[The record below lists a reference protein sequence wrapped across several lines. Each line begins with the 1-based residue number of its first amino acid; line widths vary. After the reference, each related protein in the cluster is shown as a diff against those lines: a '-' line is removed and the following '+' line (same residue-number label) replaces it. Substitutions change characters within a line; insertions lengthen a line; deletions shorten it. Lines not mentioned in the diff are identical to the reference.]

1 MRGHAKLQ
9 VMKKDRKPSP
19 TELPLG
25 FELDLEPAKGTW
37 TSRGG
42 IPLVVQ
48 TCRGLGVPASVSRNV
63 KIKQRQRG
71 FDEATFIESFVILN
85 AAGGECLDD
94 FDYLR
99 EDKGL
104 AELVGHELPS
114 SAAARKFLYEFHDN
128 QEIEQAQQQL
138 LPGEI
143 AYIPGETPGLRGL
156 GEVNRELVQAVGR
169 RCPDQ
174 KIATIDQDSTIIE
187 SSKQE
192 AQPTYEGGCGY
203 QPMLAVWAEMDL
215 IVADEFRDGNVPAI
229 MKPLTVAK
237 RAFAAL
243 PSTVEEFYY
252 RGDSACQENELM
264 GWLRNEEREDGPRG
278 FIGFAISARMN
289 AALREAIKS
298 GVEEKSWERLK
309 DSDKSV
315 IRECAEVVFV
325 SNHEAEN
332 KHSKPLRYI
341 AIRMSKQQGELFGD
355 GSSVKHFAVVTNIW
369 DWGLQKLIEW
379 HRQKAGTIEAAHDVI
394 KNELGAGV
402 MPCGRFGANGA
413 WLRMA
418 VITHNILTALKRLA
432 LPPELLT
439 ARPKRLR
446 FLIFNTA
453 GQVLH
458 HARKMTLRLATT
470 KERLAEYWAAA
481 MKAMMPA
488 TA

>member
-1 MRGHAKLQ
+1 VHRHAKLQ
-9 VMKKDRKPSP
+9 VMRKQNKPSP
-19 TELPLG
+19 TELPLA
-25 FELDLEPAKGTW
+25 FELDLEPAKETW
-37 TSRGG
+37 TARGG

-48 TCRGLGVPASVSRNV
+48 MCRALGLPSSVNRNV

-85 AAGGECLDD
+85 AAGGDCLDD

-104 AELVGHELPS
+104 AELIGHELPS
-114 SAAARKFLYEFHDN
+114 SAAARKFLYEFHDE

-143 AYIPGETPGLRGL
+143 AYIPGESHALRGL
-156 GEVNRELVQAVGR
+156 AEVNRDVVRAVGQ
-169 RCPDQ
+169 RCADQ
-174 KIATIDQDSTIIE
+174 KIATIDQDSTIIQ
-187 SSKQE
+187 SRKQE
-192 AQPTYEGGCGY
+192 AQPTYEGERGY
-203 QPMLAVWAEMDL
+203 QPMLAVWAEVDL

-243 PSTVEEFYY
+243 PETVETFYY
-252 RGDSACQENELM
+252 RGDSACQENELI
-264 GWLRNEEREDGPRG
+264 GWLRNEERQDGPRG

-289 AALREAIKS
+289 PALREAICS
-298 GVEEKSWERLK
+298 TVEEKSWERLNSR
-309 DSDKSV
+309 DASV

-332 KHSKPLRYI
+332 KHSKPLRYVT
-341 AIRMSKQQGELFGD
+341 IRMRLRQGELFGD
-355 GSSVKHFAVVTNIW
+355 GSSVKHFAIVTNIW
-369 DWGLQKLIEW
+369 DWKLEKLIDW
-379 HRQKAGTIEAAHDVI
+379 HRQKAGTIEAIHDVI

-418 VITHNILTALKRLA
+418 VITHNVLTALKRLA

-458 HARKMTLRLATT
+458 HARKMILRLATT
-470 KERLAEYWAAA
+470 KERLAEYWVAA
-481 MKAMMPA
+481 MKAMLPA
-488 TA
+488 TE

>member
-1 MRGHAKLQ
+1 M
-9 VMKKDRKPSP
+9 
-19 TELPLG
+19 
-25 FELDLEPAKGTW
+25 
-37 TSRGG
+37 
-42 IPLVVQ
+42 VQ

-71 FDEATFIESFVILN
+71 FDEATLIESFVILN

-104 AELVGHELPS
+104 AELIGHELPS
-114 SAAARKFLYEFHDN
+114 SAAARKFLYEFHDD

-143 AYIPGETPGLRGL
+143 AYIPGENPALRGL
-156 GEVNRELVQAVGR
+156 AEVNRELVQAVGR

-174 KIATIDQDSTIIE
+174 KIATIDQDSTIIQ
-187 SSKQE
+187 SRKQE
-192 AQPTYEGGCGY
+192 AQPTYEGERGY
-203 QPMLAVWAEMDL
+203 QPMLAVWAEVDL

-237 RAFAAL
+237 QAFAAL
-243 PSTVEEFYY
+243 PATVETFYY
-252 RGDSACQENELM
+252 RGDSACQENELID
-264 GWLRNEEREDGPRG
+264 WLRNEERENGPRG

-289 AALREAIKS
+289 GALREAIKS
-298 GVEEKSWERLK
+298 GVEEKSWERLT
-309 DSDKSV
+309 DSDASV

-332 KHSKPLRYI
+332 KHSKPLRYV
-341 AIRMSKQQGELFGD
+341 AIRMRARQGDLFGD
-355 GSSVKHFAVVTNIW
+355 GSSVKHFAIVTNIW
-369 DWGLQKLIEW
+369 DWGLARLIDW
-379 HRQKAGTIEAAHDVI
+379 HRQKAGTIEPVHDVV
-394 KNELGAGV
+394 KNELGGGV
-402 MPCGRFGANGA
+402 MPCGRFGANAA

-432 LPPELLT
+432 LPPDLLT

-458 HARKMTLRLATT
+458 HARKMILRLATT
-470 KERLAEYWAAA
+470 KERLAEYWA
-481 MKAMMPA
+481 PA
-488 TA
+488 LKILLPTSG

>member
-1 MRGHAKLQ
+1 VNGHAKLQ
-9 VMKKDRKPSP
+9 VLRKKNKPSP
-19 TELPLG
+19 TELPLP
-25 FELDLEPAKGTW
+25 FELDLEPAKETF
-37 TSRGG
+37 TARGG

-48 TCRGLGVPASVSRNV
+48 TCRALGMTASVSRNV

-71 FDEATFIESFVILN
+71 FDEATFIESFVILH
-85 AAGGECLDD
+85 AAGGECIDD

-99 EDKGL
+99 EDEGL
-104 AELVGHELPS
+104 AELIGHQLPS
-114 SAAARKFLYEFHDN
+114 SAAARKFLYEFHDE
-128 QEIEQAQQQL
+128 QEIKQAQQQL

-143 AYIPGETPGLRGL
+143 AYIPGESEALRGL
-156 GEVNRELVQAVGR
+156 AEVNRDLVRGVGQ
-169 RCPDQ
+169 RCADQ

-187 SSKQE
+187 SRKQE
-192 AQPTYEGGCGY
+192 AQPTYQGERGY
-203 QPMLAVWAEMDL
+203 QPMLAVWAETDL

-237 RAFAAL
+237 RAFGAL
-243 PSTVEEFYY
+243 PSTVEEFYF
-252 RGDSACQENELM
+252 RGDSACQENELID
-264 GWLRNEEREDGPRG
+264 WLRNEGREDGPRG

-289 AALREAIKS
+289 SGLRETIVTVK
-298 GVEEKSWERLK
+298 ETSWERLN
-309 DSDKSV
+309 DPDASV

-332 KHSKPLRYI
+332 KQSKPLRYI
-341 AIRMSKQQGELFGD
+341 AIRMRARQGELFGD
-355 GSSVKHFAVVTNIW
+355 GSSVKHFAIVSNIW
-369 DWGLQKLIEW
+369 DWGIQKLIDW
-379 HRQKAGTIEAAHDVI
+379 HRQKAGTIEAVHDVI

-418 VITHNILTALKRLA
+418 VITHNVLTALKRLA
-432 LPPELLT
+432 LPPDLLT

-458 HARKMTLRLATT
+458 HARKMILRLATT
-470 KERLAEYWAAA
+470 KERLAEYWAAV
-481 MKAMMPA
+481 MKAMMP
-488 TA
+488 TTG